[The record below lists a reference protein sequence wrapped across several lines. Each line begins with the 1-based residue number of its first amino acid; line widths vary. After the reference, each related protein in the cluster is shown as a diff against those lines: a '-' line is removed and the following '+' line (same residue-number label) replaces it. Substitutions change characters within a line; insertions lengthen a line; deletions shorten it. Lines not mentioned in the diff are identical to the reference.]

1 MVLMFINFHPVTYS
15 ALICCRYCWFLSMCC
30 NDLNCKLFV
39 LFQVERNILATN
51 PRVTRFKIDWD
62 DTPGTDSE
70 NVPPTNSTESE
81 SNQMKEGATAGG
93 SKPLASAFS
102 TESNSNMEVNWP
114 GSKVVGH
121 LYNHGSTHR
130 SEFRLQQLINI
141 WTSYCLCFISF

>member
-1 MVLMFINFHPVTYS
+1 MTLMFINFHPVTYTVHLLV
-15 ALICCRYCWFLSMCC
+15 AGVDDC

-102 TESNSNMEVNWP
+102 TESNSNMEVN
-114 GSKVVGH
+114 
-121 LYNHGSTHR
+121 
-130 SEFRLQQLINI
+130 
-141 WTSYCLCFISF
+141 